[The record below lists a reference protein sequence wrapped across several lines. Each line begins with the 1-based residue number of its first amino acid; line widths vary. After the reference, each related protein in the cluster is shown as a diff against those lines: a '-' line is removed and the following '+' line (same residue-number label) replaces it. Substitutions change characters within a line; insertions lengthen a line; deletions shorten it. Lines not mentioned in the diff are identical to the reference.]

1 MPTCSASFFKK
12 DSRQAGMT
20 TLKSYVNLLNAFVLI
35 AVNLYAAGDLIAEGN
50 VGIGTTVPNT
60 KVDIA
65 GDIALRAGAFT
76 AVNGNNNNINIGG
89 TSFIRITGPTA
100 AFTITGISGGVN
112 GNVVIL
118 YNAATYNMTVANE
131 NTNSTA
137 TNRIT
142 TLTGSG
148 VVTTGV
154 GAITLIYDSTAS
166 RWIVT
171 SARL

>member
-1 MPTCSASFFKK
+1 MKK
-12 DSRQAGMT
+12 EILVLIIGF
-20 TLKSYVNLLNAFVLI
+20 LLIGVNLC
-35 AVNLYAAGDLIAEGN
+35 AAGDLIVEGN
-50 VGIGTTVPNT
+50 VGIGTTSPNT
-60 KVDIA
+60 QVDIA
-65 GDIALRAGAFT
+65 GGIALRAGAFT
-76 AVNGNNNNINIGG
+76 AVNGSNNNINIGG
-89 TSFIRITGPTA
+89 ASFIRITGPTA
-100 AFTITGISGGVN
+100 AFSITGITGGVN
-112 GNVVIL
+112 GKVVIL
-118 YNAATYNMTVANE
+118 YNATTYNMTIANE

>member
-1 MPTCSASFFKK
+1 MKK
-12 DSRQAGMT
+12 GILVLMIGSLLLIG
-20 TLKSYVNLLNAFVLI
+20 VNLC
-35 AVNLYAAGDLIAEGN
+35 AAGDLIVEGD
-50 VGIGTTVPNT
+50 VGVGTTSPNT
-60 KVDIA
+60 QVDIA
-65 GDIALRAGAFT
+65 GDIALRGGAFT

-89 TSFIRITGPTA
+89 ASFVRITGPTA
-100 AFTITGISGGVN
+100 AFTITGIAGGVN
-112 GNVVIL
+112 GKVVIL
-118 YNAATYNMTVANE
+118 YNAATYNMTIANE

-148 VVTTGV
+148 VTTTGV

>member
-1 MPTCSASFFKK
+1 MKK
-12 DSRQAGMT
+12 ILVLMIGF
-20 TLKSYVNLLNAFVLI
+20 LLI
-35 AVNLYAAGDLIAEGN
+35 AVNLYAAGDLIVEGN
-50 VGIGTTVPNT
+50 VGIGTTAPNT

-65 GDIALRAGAFT
+65 GDIALRAGDFT
-76 AVNGNNNNINIGG
+76 AVNGINNHNINVGG
-89 TSFIRITGPTA
+89 KSFIRITGPTA

-112 GNVVIL
+112 GKVVIL
-118 YNAATYNMTVANE
+118 YNAATYNMTIANE

-148 VVTTGV
+148 VTTTGV

>member
-1 MPTCSASFFKK
+1 MKRIFILVIGFLFI
-12 DSRQAGMT
+12 G
-20 TLKSYVNLLNAFVLI
+20 
-35 AVNLYAAGDLIAEGN
+35 VNLYAAGDLIVEGN
-50 VGIGTTVPNT
+50 VGIGTTAPNT
-60 KVDIA
+60 QVDIA
-65 GDIALRAGAFT
+65 GGIALRAGAFT
-76 AVNGNNNNINIGG
+76 ATNGNNNNINIGG
-89 TSFIRITGPTA
+89 ASFIRITGPTA

-112 GNVVIL
+112 GKVVIL
-118 YNAATYNMTVANE
+118 YNAATYNMTIANE

>member
-1 MPTCSASFFKK
+1 MKK
-12 DSRQAGMT
+12 EILVLMIGS
-20 TLKSYVNLLNAFVLI
+20 LLLI
-35 AVNLYAAGDLIAEGN
+35 AVNLYAAGELIVEGN
-50 VGIGTTVPNT
+50 VGVGTTSPNT
-60 KVDIA
+60 QVDIA
-65 GDIALRAGAFT
+65 GDIALRGGAFT

-89 TSFIRITGPTA
+89 ASFVRITGPTA
-100 AFTITGISGGVN
+100 AFTITGIAGGVN
-112 GNVVIL
+112 GKVVIL
-118 YNAATYNMTVANE
+118 YNAATYNMTIANE
-131 NTNSTA
+131 NTNSIA

-148 VVTTGV
+148 VTTTGV

>member
-1 MPTCSASFFKK
+1 MKK
-12 DSRQAGMT
+12 GILALMIGF
-20 TLKSYVNLLNAFVLI
+20 LLI
-35 AVNLYAAGDLIAEGN
+35 GVNLYAAGDLIVEGN
-50 VGIGTTVPNT
+50 VGVGTTAPNT

-65 GDIALRAGAFT
+65 GGIALRAGAFT

-100 AFTITGISGGVN
+100 AFSITGIAGGVD
-112 GNVVIL
+112 GKVVIL
-118 YNAATYNMTVANE
+118 YNAAATYNMTIANE

-171 SARL
+171 SVRQ